1 MIDPAVYVTL
11 LRIYDVFTNFLEGLY
26 SFTVRTTQRVALLT
40 YEQKYVFFT
49 GYTTPYDAN
58 KVALNKP
65 GIPSIAWVYNLETN
79 VISDS
84 AATST
89 ATRNVKSLPWLSA
102 AIRYNGLQLYSLD
115 GFINTVKYSS
125 ERAMPPPAIIVG
137 SWTIQ
142 TGIVLD
148 NKLTLSLF
156 VITDHGEER
165 EVSPWSLA
173 AFDGKT
179 TETVAEAAQL
189 QATQPEA
196 AQPEAAQPEAAQPE
210 AAQPEVPKHDATR
223 PAEKMLIP
231 TLAAARMTRGGSLPH
246 PPPGLPPSEPIVRPI
261 VPVNQVLCTG
271 CNKIQGNNLV
281 CLACNTFRGG
291 LIPRG
296 GIFESI
302 QTNELLPSTV
312 GSNVTGIVEDT
323 VGNLTYS
330 DLD

>member
-1 MIDPAVYVTL
+1 MDGFIDPVVYVTL
-11 LRIYDVFTNFLEGLY
+11 LRMYDVFTNFLEGLY
-26 SFTVRTTQRVALLT
+26 SFSVRTTQRVALLT

-84 AATST
+84 TATST

-125 ERAMPPPAIIVG
+125 ERATPPPAIIVG

-165 EVSPWSLA
+165 EVSPWSLV

-179 TETVAEAAQL
+179 TETVAEAAQP
-189 QATQPEA
+189 QA
-196 AQPEAAQPEAAQPE
+196 AQLEATQPE

-223 PAEKMLIP
+223 PAKKMLIP
-231 TLAAARMTRGGSLPH
+231 TLPAARMTRSGSLPH
-246 PPPGLPPSEPIVRPI
+246 PPPGLPPSEPPVRCEPTIRPI
-261 VPVNQVLCTG
+261 VPLNEVLCG
-271 CNKIQGNNLV
+271 ACNKIQGNNLA

-302 QTNELLPSTV
+302 QTNELLPSNV